1 MCVCVRER
9 EGGKDKA
16 EEPWQRDQ
24 GREYE
29 LLSQLKKFIVLLD
42 FWFYNK

>member
-1 MCVCVRER
+1 MQTFRKHKLRMCVCVCVCVRERER

-24 GREYE
+24 GR
-29 LLSQLKKFIVLLD
+29 L
-42 FWFYNK
+42 